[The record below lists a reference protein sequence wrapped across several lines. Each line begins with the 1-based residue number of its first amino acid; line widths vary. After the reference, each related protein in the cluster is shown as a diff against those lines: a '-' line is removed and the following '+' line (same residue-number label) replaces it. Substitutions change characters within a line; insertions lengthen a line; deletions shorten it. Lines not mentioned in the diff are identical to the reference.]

1 MTDSTMRLHGVLAPV
16 ITPFHEKS
24 EDLDVA
30 AFARNVQALVAA
42 GLHGIVVCGS
52 TGEAALLS
60 DDERRVLLEAA
71 RGATPRDRMLLM
83 GAGAESTRQTLKRCA
98 DAKAAGADAVL
109 VVAPHYYANAMNIEA
124 LRIHYRAVADQSPLP
139 VVLYNIPKYMHFAL
153 PPELV
158 AELALHPNVIG
169 IKDSSGDLNMLGGF
183 LKTQSDS
190 FTVITG
196 NGGTFAQALQAG
208 ARGGI
213 LAVADFAPAL
223 CLQVYDAHMKGDLA
237 LANELQAALKPL
249 AAVIVAEL
257 GVPGVKTACDVVGLA
272 GGTAR
277 RPLVDLDEAAEL
289 RVRELLGSVV
299 VAA

>member
-1 MTDSTMRLHGVLAPV
+1 MKLHGILAPV
-16 ITPFHEKS
+16 TTPFHPGS
-24 EDLDVA
+24 EDLDLAGFTRNVA
-30 AFARNVQALVAA
+30 ALVSA

-52 TGEAALLS
+52 TGEAALLT

-71 RGATPRDRMLLM
+71 RSATPRDRQLLM

-109 VVAPHYYANAMNIEA
+109 VVAPHYYSNAMTGEA
-124 LRIHYRAVADQSPLP
+124 LRTHYRAVADGSPVP

-153 PPELV
+153 PAELV
-158 AELALHPNVIG
+158 AELARHPNVIG

-183 LKTQSDS
+183 LKAQSDS
-190 FTVITG
+190 FSVITG
-196 NGGTFAQALQAG
+196 NAGTLVPALDAG

-223 CLQVYDAHMKGDLA
+223 CLQAYDAQRKGDA
-237 LANELQAALKPL
+237 AAAAELQATLKPL
-249 AAVIVAEL
+249 ASVIVAEL
-257 GVPGVKTACDVVGLA
+257 GIAGVKTACDLA
-272 GGTAR
+272 GLVGGPVR
-277 RPLVDLDEAAEL
+277 RPLVDLDEKAEQ
-289 RVRELLGSVV
+289 RVRELLAGVV

>member
-1 MTDSTMRLHGVLAPV
+1 MRLQGVLAPV
-16 ITPFHEKS
+16 TTPFHEKS
-24 EDLDVA
+24 EDIDA
-30 AFARNVQALVAA
+30 AGFTRNVQSLVAA

-60 DDERRVLLEAA
+60 EDERRVLLEAA
-71 RGATPRDRMLLM
+71 RAVTPPDRALLM
-83 GAGAESTRQTLKRCA
+83 GAGAESTRATLKRCS

-109 VVAPHYYANAMNIEA
+109 VVAPHYYANAMNVAA
-124 LRIHYRAVADQSPLP
+124 LRVHYRAVADGSPLP

-153 PPELV
+153 SAELV
-158 AELALHPNVIG
+158 AELAQHANVIG

-183 LKTQSDS
+183 IRAQSDS
-190 FTVITG
+190 FTVLTG
-196 NGGTFAQALQAG
+196 NGGTFAGALQAG

-223 CLQVYDAHMKGDLA
+223 CLQVYGAHQKGDLA
-237 LANELQAALKPL
+237 LANELQVTMKPL

-257 GVPGVKTACDVVGLA
+257 GVPGVKMACDVAGLT
-272 GGTAR
+272 GGSVR
-277 RPLVDLDEAAEL
+277 RPLVDLDEAAEQ
-289 RVRELLGSVV
+289 RVRELLSGLV

>member
-1 MTDSTMRLHGVLAPV
+1 MTGPIMRLQGVLAPV
-16 ITPFHEKS
+16 VTTFHRGS

-30 AFARNVQALVAA
+30 SFTRNAAALVSA

-52 TGEAALLS
+52 TGEAALLTE
-60 DDERRVLLEAA
+60 DERRVLLDAA
-71 RGATPRDRMLLM
+71 RAVTPKDRALLM
-83 GAGAESTRQTLKRCA
+83 GAGAESTRATLKRCA

-124 LRIHYRAVADQSPLP
+124 LRVHYRAVADGSPLP

-158 AELALHPNVIG
+158 AELAQHANVIG

-183 LKTQSDS
+183 LKAQSES
-190 FTVITG
+190 FTVLTG
-196 NGGTFAQALQAG
+196 NGGTFAGALQAG

-223 CLQVYDAHMKGDLA
+223 CLQVYGAHQKGDLG
-237 LANELQAALKPL
+237 LAAELQVTMKPL

-257 GVPGVKTACDVVGLA
+257 GVPGVKMACDVAGLT
-272 GGTAR
+272 GGAVR
-277 RPLVDLDEAAEL
+277 RPLVDLDEAAEQ
-289 RVRELLGSVV
+289 RVRELLSGLV

>member
-1 MTDSTMRLHGVLAPV
+1 MDMQLRGVLAPV
-16 ITPFHEKS
+16 ITNFHEKS

-30 AFARNVQALVAA
+30 AFARNVHALIQA

-71 RGATPRDRMLLM
+71 RASTPRDRTLLM
-83 GAGAESTRQTLKRCA
+83 GAGAESTRATLKRCA
-98 DAKAAGADAVL
+98 DAKSGGADAVL
-109 VVAPHYYANAMNIEA
+109 VVAPHYYANAMSAEA
-124 LRIHYRAVADQSPLP
+124 LRTHYRAVADGSPLP

-158 AELALHPNVIG
+158 GELAKHPNVIG

-183 LKTQSDS
+183 LKSQGES
-190 FTVITG
+190 FTVLTG
-196 NGGTFAQALQAG
+196 NGGTFAGALQAG

-223 CLQVYDAHMKGDLA
+223 CLQIFAAHQKGDVA
-237 LANELQAALKPL
+237 AANELQAAMKPL

-257 GVPGVKTACDVVGLA
+257 GVPGVKTACDVAGLA
-272 GGTAR
+272 GGPAR
-277 RPLVDLDEAAEL
+277 RPLIDLDEAAEQ
-289 RVRELLGSVV
+289 RVRELLAGVV

>member
-1 MTDSTMRLHGVLAPV
+1 MRLHGILAPV
-16 ITPFHEKS
+16 TTPFHAGT
-24 EDLDVA
+24 EDLDLA
-30 AFARNVQALVAA
+30 GFTRNVGALVSA

-71 RGATPRDRMLLM
+71 RSATPRDRQLLM

-109 VVAPHYYANAMNIEA
+109 VVAPHYYSNAMTAEA
-124 LRIHYRAVADQSPLP
+124 LRTHYRAVADGSPVP

-153 PPELV
+153 PADLV
-158 AELALHPNVIG
+158 AELAQHPNVIG

-183 LKTQSDS
+183 LKAQSES
-190 FTVITG
+190 FAVITG
-196 NGGTFAQALQAG
+196 NAGTLVPALDAG

-213 LAVADFAPAL
+213 LAVADFAPTL
-223 CLQVYDAHMKGDLA
+223 CLQAYDAQRKGNA
-237 LANELQAALKPL
+237 AAAAELQATLKPL
-249 AAVIVAEL
+249 ASVIVAEL
-257 GVPGVKTACDVVGLA
+257 GIAGVKTACDVAGLVG
-272 GGTAR
+272 GPVR
-277 RPLVDLDEAAEL
+277 RPLVDLDEKAEQ
-289 RVRELLGSVV
+289 RVRELLAGVV

>member
-1 MTDSTMRLHGVLAPV
+1 MTIRLQGVLAPV

-30 AFARNVQALVAA
+30 AFTRNVHALVGA

-71 RGATPRDRMLLM
+71 RGATPRDRVLLM
-83 GAGAESTRQTLKRCA
+83 GAGAESTRQTLKRCV

-109 VVAPHYYANAMNIEA
+109 VVAPHYYSNAMNIEA
-124 LRIHYRAVADQSPLP
+124 LRAHYRAVADQSPLP
-139 VVLYNIPKYMHFAL
+139 VMLYNIPKYMHFAL

-158 AELALHPNVIG
+158 GELAQHANVIG

-183 LKTQSDS
+183 LKAQSDS
-190 FTVITG
+190 FSVITG
-196 NGGTFAQALQAG
+196 NGSTFAQALQAG

-213 LAVADFAPAL
+213 LAVADFAPTL
-223 CLQVYDAHMKGDLA
+223 CLQVYDAFKKGDVA
-237 LANELQAALKPL
+237 TANEMQVAMKPL
-249 AAVIVAEL
+249 ATVIVAEL
-257 GVPGVKTACDVVGLA
+257 GVPGVKTACDVAGLA
-272 GGTAR
+272 GGTVR
-277 RPLVDLDEAAEL
+277 RPLVDLDEAAEQ
-289 RVRELLGSVV
+289 RVRELLAGIV

>member
-1 MTDSTMRLHGVLAPV
+1 MQLRGVLAPV
-16 ITPFHEKS
+16 ITNFHEKS

-30 AFARNVQALVAA
+30 AFTRNVHALVSA

-60 DDERRVLLEAA
+60 DDERRVLLDAA
-71 RGATPRDRMLLM
+71 RGATPRDRMLIM
-83 GAGAESTRQTLKRCA
+83 GAGAESTRQTLKRCT

-109 VVAPHYYANAMNIEA
+109 VVAPHYYSNAMTIEA
-124 LRIHYRAVADQSPLP
+124 LRVHYRAVADKSPLP
-139 VVLYNIPKYMHFAL
+139 VILYNIPKYMHFAL

-158 AELALHPNVIG
+158 SELARHPNVIG
-169 IKDSSGDLNMLGGF
+169 IKDSSGDITMLKGF
-183 LKTQSDS
+183 LAAQSDA

-196 NGGTFAQALQAG
+196 NGGTFAAALQAG

-223 CLQVYDAHMKGDLA
+223 CLQVYDAHMNGDLS
-237 LANELQAALKPL
+237 LSNELQVALKPL

-257 GVPGVKTACDVVGLA
+257 GVPGVKTASDVVGL
-272 GGTAR
+272 GGGPVR
-277 RPLVDLDEAAEL
+277 RPLVDLDEAAEQ
-289 RVRELLGSVV
+289 RVRELLAGVVV
-299 VAA
+299 VA